1 MFRLRDYQLQ
11 AIQQTYDN
19 IALGKT
25 RVKVCLPPGAG
36 KGDILCNFII
46 DFYKQGKTVLFVAH
60 KTNLVSSENAIA
72 DRLRSTYKF
81 DDFGFYL
88 AGKKTA
94 IKRVMLG
101 TNKTANNRKI
111 QNIDVMI
118 IDESHRTKAPEY
130 IDLIT
135 KVSPKILI
143 GLTAT
148 PFRTKKG
155 ESFEDMYDV
164 IVNPISTRK
173 LIARK
178 FLVPY
183 KIICPKVDVDFSGIK
198 IKHSVSGEADF
209 DQTELFKRYDNDRVY
224 QTVIDKWKEHGENR
238 PTVVF
243 CTNDK
248 RHVNNTVEWFVRNGI
263 KAEGITSDTTTEQQ
277 KQTMKNFADGHIK
290 ILVNIGMISEGISID
305 RTSCI
310 MFVCATASLVRWV
323 QASARGNRALWN
335 SDYTDWLKSGGN
347 YVKKDC
353 ILIDLGMNVSRP
365 GLGSPEDYDLMGFDL
380 TGKPKSNGTAPM
392 KSCKKCDFANHASAR
407 FCKNC
412 GNKFEI
418 TIKDEKVY
426 ADEVEMYE
434 VDKMDLFID
443 KILNS
448 SANAIKERFKVVHR
462 PDLLRIT
469 AEIKGWG
476 IDWAAFAAK
485 TYGYTTLDPKTQ
497 AAQIFELLD
506 QEEQDSG
513 MWVYREYLKQ
523 KYVQKRH

>member
-1 MFRLRDYQLQ
+1 
-11 AIQQTYDN
+11 
-19 IALGKT
+19 
-25 RVKVCLPPGAG
+25 
-36 KGDILCNFII
+36 
-46 DFYKQGKTVLFVAH
+46 
-60 KTNLVSSENAIA
+60 
-72 DRLRSTYKF
+72 
-81 DDFGFYL
+81 
-88 AGKKTA
+88 
-94 IKRVMLG
+94 
-101 TNKTANNRKI
+101 
-111 QNIDVMI
+111 
-118 IDESHRTKAPEY
+118 
-130 IDLIT
+130 LIT

-248 RHVNNTVEWFVRNGI
+248 RHVNNTVDWFVKNGI

-277 KQTMKNFADGHIK
+277 KQTMKNFADGYIK
-290 ILVNIGMISEGISID
+290 VLVNIGMISEGISID

-476 IDWAAFAAK
+476 IDWAVYAAK

-497 AAQIFELLD
+497 SAQIFELLD